1 MTGYYSIKMRA
12 SRDSFQDD
20 LDKPPVHEHISGAE
34 RIILKEEIDE
44 ISTHLIHRAQN
55 HEKGVPDFIN
65 LKIQTINPDTIEYVM
80 SLPVFMVQVSNHT
93 EAQKACR
100 ALLQRAGISLHAI
113 EYACEFLEHG
123 TQQGKGL
130 SGALVMD
137 TSSSLIKN
145 PDGKGVRATTMDFTP
160 TAHREIDGMLEQY
173 GLSHSRLKEAL
184 VLATKVAHAP
194 CARAE
199 LCYSDNP
206 DYHVGYVAITGKGYF
221 RIPHLK
227 TPSAQGGRVFFVH
240 DDGFSWESYSR
251 YLQSTPV
258 LIDTISPFYMKTL
271 FHSSYL
277 GSPTGHRWGLYESFM

>member
-1 MTGYYSIKMRA
+1 MRA
-12 SRDSFQDD
+12 SRDSFQENPDNQ
-20 LDKPPVHEHISGAE
+20 PVHEHISGAE
-34 RIILKEEIDE
+34 RIIQKEDIDE

-65 LKIQTINPDTIEYVM
+65 LKIQVINPDTIEYVT
-80 SLPVFMVQVSNHT
+80 SLPVFMVQVPDHSA
-93 EAQKACR
+93 AQIACR
-100 ALLQRAGISLHAI
+100 VLLQQAGVSSHAI
-113 EYACEFLEHG
+113 EHAWEFLEHG
-123 TQQGKGL
+123 DQQGKGL

-137 TSSSLIKN
+137 TSSSSVKN

-160 TAHREIDGMLEQY
+160 SAHREIDGMMKQH

-184 VLATKVAHAP
+184 VLATKVAYAP
-194 CARAE
+194 GARAE

-240 DDGFSWESYSR
+240 EDGFSWESYSR
-251 YLQSTPV
+251 YLRSTPV
-258 LIDTISPFYMKTL
+258 LIDTISPFYIKNSFSFVLPGVPNGTP
-271 FHSSYL
+271 L
-277 GSPTGHRWGLYESFM
+277 GFI

>member
-1 MTGYYSIKMRA
+1 MNGYYSIKMRA

-20 LDKPPVHEHISGAE
+20 PDKQPVQEHISGAE
-34 RIILKEEIDE
+34 RIIQKKDIDE

-65 LKIQTINPDTIEYVM
+65 LKIQAINPDTIEYVT
-80 SLPVFMVQVSNHT
+80 SLPVFMVQVPDHT
-93 EAQKACR
+93 VAQNTCR
-100 ALLQRAGISLHAI
+100 ALLQRAGISSHAI

-123 TQQGKGL
+123 DQQGKGL

-137 TSSSLIKN
+137 TSLSSVKK

-160 TAHREIDGMLEQY
+160 SAHREIDGMLERH

-221 RIPHLK
+221 RIPYLK

-240 DDGFSWESYSR
+240 EDGFSWESYSR
-251 YLQSTPV
+251 YLQSTPI
-258 LIDTISPFYMKTL
+258 LIDTISPICMNL
-271 FHSSYL
+271 SCNEILS
-277 GSPTGHRWGLYESFM
+277 GYE